1 MRIRD
6 FLHAGPRTSARLL
19 LTCGVAALAAATA
32 LPGTTWAQGVVSEF
46 EGSIKKGVYESPFST
61 LATPTGVSRDAPI
74 ERAEGQLTSR
84 VFTKPAGRSNLE
96 VFRSYQRE
104 LEANGFTIRVAATA
118 GSETELLARKLYSKH
133 TPGFVDRR
141 YGGAGA
147 SVGRG
152 ELARLGSQAEFYLAA
167 SRSEGGREFWVA
179 VVICRY
185 NDLYM
190 IEELTTAAMKEGTV
204 SIDVD
209 RLRSAIDSTG
219 RIAIYDIH
227 FATGSAEIR
236 PESSKALAVIAE
248 YLNQTSDTFYI
259 VGHTDDTGTLER
271 NLTLSAARASAVR
284 DALVSQHKVAAAR
297 LESRGVGPLSPVSA
311 HRDEA
316 GRALNR
322 RVEVVQRLKGR

>member
-1 MRIRD
+1 MRQLDSRKN
-6 FLHAGPRTSARLL
+6 GPGTSGSIL
-19 LTCGVAALAAATA
+19 LTCALATLMATA
-32 LPGTTWAQGVVSEF
+32 LPGTSRAQGVVSEF
-46 EGSIKKGVYESPFST
+46 DGSIEKGVYESPFAT
-61 LATPTGVSRDAPI
+61 LATPTAVALDAPVQ
-74 ERAEGQLTSR
+74 RAEGHLTSR
-84 VFTKPAGRSNLE
+84 IFTKPAARSNLE

-104 LEANGFTIRVAATA
+104 LEASGFTIRVAATA
-118 GSETELLARKLYSKH
+118 GRDTELLARRLYSEH

-141 YGGAGA
+141 YGGSGA
-147 SVGRG
+147 TAGRG

-167 SRSEGGREFWVA
+167 SRSEGGRELWVA

-190 IEELTTAAMKEGTV
+190 VEELATAAMKEGTV
-204 SIDVD
+204 SINGE

-236 PESSKALAVIAE
+236 PESSAALAVIAE
-248 YLNQTSDTFYI
+248 YLNQASDTFYI

-284 DALVSQHKVAAAR
+284 DALVSQHKVAASR

-311 HRDEA
+311 NRDEA

-322 RVEVVQRLKGR
+322 RVEIVQRLKGQ